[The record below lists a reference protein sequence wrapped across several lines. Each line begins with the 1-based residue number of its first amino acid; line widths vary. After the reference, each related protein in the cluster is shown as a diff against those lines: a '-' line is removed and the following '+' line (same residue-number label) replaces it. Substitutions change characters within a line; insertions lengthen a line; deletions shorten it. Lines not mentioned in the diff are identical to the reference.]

1 MISGKRFMALP
12 AFRTVI
18 LPRFSDAVLLPTFPE
33 GKQGKANQKEHH
45 RDGKAD
51 EEGSYHAL
59 TSFLRCTIPMQRAF
73 PSRLSP

>member
-18 LPRFSDAVLLPTFPE
+18 LPRFSNAILLPAFPE
-33 GKQGKANQKEHH
+33 GKQGKANQKEHR

-51 EEGSYHAL
+51 EERGYHVLLAFSGSQFA
-59 TSFLRCTIPMQRAF
+59 P
-73 PSRLSP
+73 P